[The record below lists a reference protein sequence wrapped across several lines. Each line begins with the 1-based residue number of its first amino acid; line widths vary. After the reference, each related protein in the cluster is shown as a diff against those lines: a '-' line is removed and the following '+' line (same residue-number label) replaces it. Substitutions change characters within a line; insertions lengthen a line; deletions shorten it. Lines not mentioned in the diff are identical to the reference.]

1 MNTQRWREV
10 EELFSALNA
19 LLDVLEGERRSLL
32 AFDIESLERWTTT
45 RAKCLDEVQRCARP
59 WGSHGCPWPM
69 AQGASSIAEALLR
82 LADEEDPLTETWR
95 LELRQRCDRI
105 ASTQRELAEL
115 SCRALHWVNQCLG
128 EEDAITYDGYGS
140 RVVPL
145 HNSMMRRLVRRV

>member
-1 MNTQRWREV
+1 MSTERWREV

-19 LLDVLEGERRSLL
+19 LLEVLESERRSLL
-32 AFDIESLERWTTT
+32 AFDIESLERWTTA
-45 RAKCLDEVQRCARP
+45 RAQCLEEVQRRARP
-59 WGSHGCPWPM
+59 WGPHGCPWPM
-69 AQGASSIAEALLR
+69 ALGAPSVAEALMR
-82 LADEEDPLTETWR
+82 LKDEDDTLSVTWR